1 MPNDLIKI
9 WCAAL
14 LTFGGLSAA
23 AAEMPASGTK
33 NFIPGGKAPSYF
45 SNESGGV
52 STAASEESAADDGVD
67 QISRSS
73 HSDTGPRQVVADTS
87 SQRHNKLSAYHAARR
102 QMVANLRGPIR
113 SAHDASRS
121 RVRTVSVSKP
131 GRQIRTASRTAGPRA
146 PETAKTGTAREIRTS
161 TNNRHAAAK
170 STSKRG

>member
-1 MPNDLIKI
+1 MPNNLIKI

-87 SQRHNKLSAYHAARR
+87 SQRHNKLSAYHAARS
-102 QMVANLRGPIR
+102 QMVANLRGLTR
-113 SAHDASRS
+113 SAHGANGS

-131 GRQIRTASRTAGPRA
+131 GRQIRTASWTAGPRA
-146 PETAKTGTAREIRTS
+146 PKTAKTGTAREIRTS